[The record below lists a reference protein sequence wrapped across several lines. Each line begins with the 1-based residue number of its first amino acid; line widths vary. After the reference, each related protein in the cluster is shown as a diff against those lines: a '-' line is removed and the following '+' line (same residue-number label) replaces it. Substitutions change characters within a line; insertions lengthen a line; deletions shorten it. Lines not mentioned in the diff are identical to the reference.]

1 MIDLD
6 AALDRLPL
14 LAILRGIAP
23 PEARPVGDA
32 LVSAGFSILEA
43 PLNSPEPYD
52 TIRQLAEAHGDTC
65 LIGAGTVLTP
75 EQVQRTAD
83 AGGRIVVSPNFNA
96 EVVRATK
103 RLGMIS
109 CPGVFTPSEAFA
121 ALDAGAD
128 CLKIFPGDAI
138 APKFIK
144 AIRAVLPASA
154 RIVVTGGV
162 GAANLA
168 EFMEAGADGA
178 GIGSALYKP
187 GRPAAEVGEVAARL
201 VVAVRAAREAA

>member
-1 MIDLD
+1 MIPLD

-14 LAILRGIAP
+14 IAILRGIAP
-23 PEARPVGDA
+23 PEALPVGKA
-32 LVSAGFSILEA
+32 LVDAGFSILEA

-52 TIRQLAEAHGDTC
+52 TIRQLADAHGETC

-83 AGGRIVVSPNFNA
+83 AGGRIIVSPNFNA

-103 RLGMIS
+103 RLGLVS

-162 GAANLA
+162 GVANLA

-187 GRPAAEVGEVAARL
+187 GRPASEVGIVAAQL
-201 VVAVRAAREAA
+201 VAAVRAAREAA

>member
-6 AALDRLPL
+6 AALARLPL
-14 LAILRGIAP
+14 LAILRGITP
-23 PEARPVGDA
+23 PEAGPVGRA
-32 LVSAGFSILEA
+32 LVGAGFSILEA
-43 PLNSPEPYD
+43 PLNSPDPYD
-52 TIRQLAEAHGDTC
+52 SIRQLADAHGETC

-83 AGGRIVVSPNFNA
+83 AGGRIIVSPNFNA

-103 RLGMIS
+103 RLGLVS

-138 APKFIK
+138 APGFVK
-144 AIRAVLPASA
+144 AIRAVLPAGT

-168 EFMEAGADGA
+168 DFMAAGASGA

-187 GRPAAEVGEVAARL
+187 GRSAEEVGRLAAELVAA
-201 VVAVRAAREAA
+201 AAAAKAGA

>member
-83 AGGRIVVSPNFNA
+83 GGRIVVSPNFNA

>member
-154 RIVVTGGV
+154 RIVVT
-162 GAANLA
+162 
-168 EFMEAGADGA
+168 
-178 GIGSALYKP
+178 
-187 GRPAAEVGEVAARL
+187 
-201 VVAVRAAREAA
+201 VRAAREAA

>member
-1 MIDLD
+1 MTTLD

-14 LAILRGIAP
+14 LAILRGITP
-23 PEARPVGDA
+23 PEALPVGKA
-32 LVSAGFSILEA
+32 LVEAGFAILEA

-52 TIRQLAEAHGDTC
+52 TIRQLADAHGESC

-168 EFMEAGADGA
+168 EFMAAGADGA

-187 GRPAAEVGEVAARL
+187 GRPASEVGIVAAQL
-201 VVAVRAAREAA
+201 VAAVHAAREAA

>member
-1 MIDLD
+1 MTTLD

-14 LAILRGIAP
+14 LAILRGITP
-23 PEARPVGDA
+23 PEALPVGKA
-32 LVSAGFSILEA
+32 LVEAGFSILEA

-52 TIRQLAEAHGDTC
+52 TIRQLADAHGDAC

-168 EFMEAGADGA
+168 EFMAAGADGA

-187 GRPAAEVGEVAARL
+187 GRPASEVGIVAAQL
-201 VVAVRAAREAA
+201 VAAVHAAREAA

>member
-1 MIDLD
+1 M
-6 AALDRLPL
+6 
-14 LAILRGIAP
+14 
-23 PEARPVGDA
+23 
-32 LVSAGFSILEA
+32 
-43 PLNSPEPYD
+43 
-52 TIRQLAEAHGDTC
+52 
-65 LIGAGTVLTP
+65 LTP

-168 EFMEAGADGA
+168 EFMAAGADGA

-187 GRPAAEVGEVAARL
+187 GRPASEVGIVAAQL
-201 VVAVRAAREAA
+201 VAAVHAAREAA

>member
-1 MIDLD
+1 MTTLD

-14 LAILRGIAP
+14 LAILRGITP
-23 PEARPVGDA
+23 PEALPVGKA
-32 LVSAGFSILEA
+32 LVEAGFSILEA

-52 TIRQLAEAHGDTC
+52 TIRQLADAHGDAC
-65 LIGAGTVLTP
+65 LLGAGTVLTP

-168 EFMEAGADGA
+168 EFMAAGADGA

-187 GRPAAEVGEVAARL
+187 GRPASEVGIVAAQL
-201 VVAVRAAREAA
+201 VAAVHAAREAA

>member
-1 MIDLD
+1 MTTLD

-14 LAILRGIAP
+14 LAILRGITP
-23 PEARPVGDA
+23 PEALPVGKA
-32 LVSAGFSILEA
+32 LVEAGFSILEA

-52 TIRQLAEAHGDTC
+52 TIRQLADAHGESC

-168 EFMEAGADGA
+168 EFMAAGADGA

-187 GRPAAEVGEVAARL
+187 GRPASEVGIVAAQL
-201 VVAVRAAREAA
+201 VAAVHAAREAA

>member
-1 MIDLD
+1 MTTLD

-14 LAILRGIAP
+14 LAILRGITP
-23 PEARPVGDA
+23 PEALPVGKA
-32 LVSAGFSILEA
+32 LVDAGFSILEA

-52 TIRQLAEAHGDTC
+52 TIRQLADAHGETC

-103 RLGMIS
+103 RLGMVS

-138 APKFIK
+138 TPKFIK

-168 EFMEAGADGA
+168 EFMAAGADGA

-187 GRPAAEVGEVAARL
+187 GRPAAEVGVVAAQL
-201 VVAVRAAREAA
+201 VAAVHAAREAA

>member
-6 AALDRLPL
+6 AALARLPL
-14 LAILRGIAP
+14 LAILRGITPA
-23 PEARPVGDA
+23 EAGPVGRA
-32 LVSAGFSILEA
+32 LVGAGFSILEA
-43 PLNSPEPYD
+43 PLNSPDPYD
-52 TIRQLAEAHGDTC
+52 SIRQLADAHGETC

-83 AGGRIVVSPNFNA
+83 AGGRIIVSPNFNA

-103 RLGMIS
+103 RLGLVS

-138 APKFIK
+138 APGFVK
-144 AIRAVLPASA
+144 AIRAVLPTGT

-168 EFMEAGADGA
+168 DFMAAGASGA

-187 GRPAAEVGEVAARL
+187 GRSAEEVGRLAADLVAA
-201 VVAVRAAREAA
+201 ATAARADA

>member
-1 MIDLD
+1 MTTLD

-14 LAILRGIAP
+14 LAILRGITP
-23 PEARPVGDA
+23 PEALPVGKA
-32 LVSAGFSILEA
+32 LVEAGFSILEA

-52 TIRQLAEAHGDTC
+52 TIRQLADAHGESC

-103 RLGMIS
+103 RLGMFS

-168 EFMEAGADGA
+168 EFMAAGADGA

-187 GRPAAEVGEVAARL
+187 GRPASEVGIVAAQL
-201 VVAVRAAREAA
+201 VAAVHAAREAA

>member
-1 MIDLD
+1 MTTLD

-14 LAILRGIAP
+14 LAILRGITP
-23 PEARPVGDA
+23 PEALPVGKA
-32 LVSAGFSILEA
+32 LVEAGFSILEA

-52 TIRQLAEAHGDTC
+52 TIRQLADAHGESC
-65 LIGAGTVLTP
+65 LVGAGTVLTP

-168 EFMEAGADGA
+168 EFMAAGADGA

-187 GRPAAEVGEVAARL
+187 GRPASEVGIVAAQL
-201 VVAVRAAREAA
+201 VAAVHAAREAA

>member
-1 MIDLD
+1 MTTLD

-14 LAILRGIAP
+14 LAILRGITP
-23 PEARPVGDA
+23 PEALPVGKA
-32 LVSAGFSILEA
+32 LVEAGFSILEA

-52 TIRQLAEAHGDTC
+52 TIRQLADAHGETC
-65 LIGAGTVLTP
+65 LVGAGTVLTP

-83 AGGRIVVSPNFNA
+83 AGGRIIVSPNFNA

-103 RLGMIS
+103 RLNMVS

-168 EFMEAGADGA
+168 EFMAAGADGA

-187 GRPAAEVGEVAARL
+187 GRPASEVGIVAAQL
-201 VVAVRAAREAA
+201 VAAVRAAREAA